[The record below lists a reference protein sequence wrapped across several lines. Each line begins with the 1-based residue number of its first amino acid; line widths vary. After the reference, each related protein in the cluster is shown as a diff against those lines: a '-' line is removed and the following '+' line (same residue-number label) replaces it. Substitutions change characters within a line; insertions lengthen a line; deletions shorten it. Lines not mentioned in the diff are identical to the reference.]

1 MGIQNAKTKQ
11 PSKNEDS
18 PESPSYQ
25 KFEPLQLDMRHAKQG
40 ETCIRRVH
48 FHHTILGSNKQST
61 LLFQPQ
67 NIRIIDGD
75 ISSKLALVHI
85 QICVIIA
92 QQNKAKEPIAVV
104 KKAPSAKYF
113 NVTSYFKAL
122 LVTDLVGAFAL
133 HL

>member
-1 MGIQNAKTKQ
+1 M
-11 PSKNEDS
+11 
-18 PESPSYQ
+18 Y
-25 KFEPLQLDMRHAKQG
+25 L
-40 ETCIRRVH
+40 
-48 FHHTILGSNKQST
+48 QST
-61 LLFQPQ
+61 LPSH
-67 NIRIIDGD
+67 NIRFQQIEHPAVPAPKYQDRFIDGD